1 MPDAGKE
8 KCVLRQLLYVS
19 VATEPTPRMAEAIF
33 EQSRHN
39 NAIDGVTGL
48 LYTDGF
54 RFMQVLE
61 GSPESIEATFGR
73 IRRDPRHR
81 DLIVLQDGEQE
92 ERTFG
97 YWSMASRD
105 AKVPADAFDDR
116 MKLILRTAEPAV
128 RDRFL
133 DLVTER
139 LAA

>member
-1 MPDAGKE
+1 M
-8 KCVLRQLLYVS
+8 LRQLLYVS
-19 VATEPTPRMAEAIF
+19 IATEPTPQVADAIL

-39 NAIDGVTGL
+39 NALDGVTGL
-48 LYTDGF
+48 LYSDGY

-61 GSPESIEATFGR
+61 GSPESIEATWRR
-73 IRRDPRHR
+73 IRHDPRHR
-81 DLIVLQDGEQE
+81 EVTVLHDIEQE

-105 AKVPADAFDDR
+105 ARTPADSFDER
-116 MKLILRTAEPAV
+116 LKLVLRSAPAAV

>member
-1 MPDAGKE
+1 M
-8 KCVLRQLLYVS
+8 LRQLLYVS
-19 VATEPTPRMAEAIF
+19 IAAEPTPQMAETIF

-48 LYTDGF
+48 LYTDGY

-61 GSPESIEATFGR
+61 GSSESIEATWDR

-81 DLIVLQDGEQE
+81 DVTVLHDIEQE

-105 AKVPADAFDDR
+105 AKVPVDTFDER
-116 MKLILRTAEPAV
+116 LKLILRGAPAAV
-128 RDRFL
+128 RDQFL

-139 LAA
+139 VAA